1 MTASSSTAFAPPRD
15 DDYDDNNLELW
26 LLRAPAHLDVRA
38 LLDGATINVDV
49 RSLLDDNDED
59 DKTADASSSSS
70 SSLRGA
76 ATKNKNK
83 NNNDGNLLSRFAAT
97 SDGSVYALS
106 LSGSCVH
113 GSDGVRL
120 LVDAKPSASPSSDDD
135 EGGDGVDGV
144 GRLTLVPH
152 RPFRR
157 HVQLSSVPTVV
168 AVAPPPP
175 DSAAATMA
183 DPMLSYYAP
192 PPEMAPDPAVDGS
205 GRNGSVDAV
214 RRAYDPVPQRGGM
227 RRRWV
232 MPGGGDGRGVVAA
245 TAAAGGG
252 EESAGGG
259 ARIGDG
265 DDGEGG
271 GGDEGESDGG
281 TKKNKR
287 RKKDEKEKKREKKE
301 KSRRSEKESPIAS
314 ELL

>member
-1 MTASSSTAFAPPRD
+1 MKELGLLWRTDCHKQPHFFSPPHNQSNTTTTNTYPIRRHPTRPTTMAGDAMTASSSTAFAPPRD

-70 SSLRGA
+70 SNLRGA

-168 AVAPPPP
+168 AVGGGSGNGAPPPP
-175 DSAAATMA
+175 T
-183 DPMLSYYAP
+183 AP
-192 PPEMAPDPAVDGS
+192 
-205 GRNGSVDAV
+205 
-214 RRAYDPVPQRGGM
+214 
-227 RRRWV
+227 RRRWRTRCSRTT
-232 MPGGGDGRGVVAA
+232 PRRRKWRRTPRWTDRAGTAASTPSDARTTPCRRGGG
-245 TAAAGGG
+245 
-252 EESAGGG
+252 
-259 ARIGDG
+259 
-265 DDGEGG
+265 
-271 GGDEGESDGG
+271 
-281 TKKNKR
+281 
-287 RKKDEKEKKREKKE
+287 
-301 KSRRSEKESPIAS
+301 
-314 ELL
+314 